1 MGYSFAA
8 GTTDGP
14 GTFPF
19 SQNVVTA
26 NPLWDSIRNLIY
38 GPSESQMACHYP
50 KPIMLTTGE
59 MTFPFEWQPS
69 VVSTQLALVGD
80 VALVCVPGEF
90 TTMAGRRLRDALRQ
104 TLHFASNK
112 NVLIIGLCNTYA
124 DYITTPEEYKV
135 QRYEGASTIFGPY
148 TLPLYLDIYRKL
160 AQATLSPDGGRGQ
173 LHEEGQRTLYLIPII
188 LEKGKSLCFSL
199 SCQSGLW
206 ITSSLPSYVQ
216 ESRLA
221 RNEPPVDFFNDLL
234 SLTTPVV
241 FDFAGWSAHFGQ
253 VLLEPPE
260 TVLSGD
266 TVLAR
271 FVSHSLLV

>member
-1 MGYSFAA
+1 
-8 GTTDGP
+8 
-14 GTFPF
+14 
-19 SQNVVTA
+19 
-26 NPLWDSIRNLIY
+26 
-38 GPSESQMACHYP
+38 
-50 KPIMLTTGE
+50 

-112 NVLIIGLCNTYA
+112 NVLIVGLCNTYA

-160 AQATLSPDGGRGQ
+160 AQATLSP
-173 LHEEGQRTLYLIPII
+173 
-188 LEKGKSLCFSL
+188 
-199 SCQSGLW
+199 
-206 ITSSLPSYVQ
+206 

-221 RNEPPVDFFNDLL
+221 RNEPPLDFFNDLL

-260 TVLSGD
+260 TVVSGD

-271 FVSHSLLV
+271 FVGANPRNYLQHEGSYLTVERLQGESWRVVATDASWETQFHWTRISGILGTSEVEVRWSVPRQFLPGTYRINYLGHFKYMHGQVEPFVGTTRNFQVVGG